1 MASWQELVNLTDS
14 ITEDEDVTT
23 LNSETTIGDYAAD
36 IVRAPVAGVSRAIQG
51 LLQLGA
57 IPVDYLANT
66 NLTSKIDELFN
77 KYTPDAKTG
86 VGELVQTV
94 VQFGVPL
101 GVASKI
107 GSGIKALRAGTN
119 ITKLSSPELVGVGAK
134 ATELVKRAG
143 YFGAIGGVT
152 DVVASVPGYN
162 KTISETFGL
171 EEESPDLDSLEGK
184 ERAAE
189 MFKKK
194 IQFGAEGATISGAI
208 PMLPVAGTL
217 GAKFLGAA
225 YGKVIAP
232 VGKQAFRALDSLVV
246 NPLSTTIA
254 GKGETGGLAS
264 LIIKKGGDLLD
275 AGYGK
280 LKIPDAKEWKYFD
293 SKAGTL
299 GERILKKLD
308 NAKNNFTT
316 AGIINPAL
324 KAEGDKVAGKIES
337 EIRKYVKTE
346 DRINETLYNTV
357 SKFKVNIFDKLTKS
371 PGYRNIMDSV
381 QAEKNKIFD
390 YLNASTKKDQT
401 RTFNL
406 IDKSVR
412 NEARELKNI
421 LKESNTKFGNLLSKS
436 KSQSH
441 KDLANLLINDADNF
455 FKQRF
460 ASFNNAKFAFDEKGE
475 VAQGA
480 IKELKNI
487 ILKNK
492 DLRDVAGATT
502 SSLDFTAIKNLS
514 KKIQNNKTLTGK
526 ELEIDKEITAYAT
539 NRLGMI
545 KKAVINAGGEPNLYF
560 NNIAKIIRNDLDK
573 LRPGESFPDAIK
585 RFLSTPKGQKVEIKD
600 YSNALLDTITYNA
613 KQVYKNKYF
622 DVVENEWLKNGV
634 IFKNEE
640 EAIAKGI
647 DPTRLRQIKPIATTG
662 VKPTDAMF
670 ESNLFKSG
678 YWTLPEI
685 SNAVLST
692 KTQFDNFFDNAF
704 YSNLMQLKAGA
715 QIAKTIFSPMTQ
727 IRNVT
732 TASFFPLASGLI
744 GTRSSLG
751 DAFKLVAD
759 DIFTSAKTNLESLT
773 KEIDDMVTR
782 GVIDQNIQVNE
793 IKNIMDQASSGK
805 ISFNSFMNNA
815 TVKKFVDVYQGGDNI
830 WKIYSDRFYRSAL
843 KEAFGD
849 PKATPG
855 TVLKNVKEWYRTVAK
870 DEFIESSAITGGKKS
885 ADDALKEVSA
895 YLVTNTIPTY
905 SKVPKI
911 IQELRKLPLGNFVA
925 FPAEILRTSANLLTI
940 GARELTSTNPF
951 IRQMGARRLIGASM
965 TFGGIGA
972 VVQKTSEQLTGV
984 TEDLM
989 DRAKRSF
996 VPIYE
1001 KNSTLIPMS
1010 APDENGNF
1018 KYINFSYSN
1027 PYDALIRPFNTVV
1040 NAIGNGRLNKDSVD
1054 SIVFKS
1060 LFGDSKTP
1068 GALSEFFAP
1077 FITESIGTERVGDI
1091 AFRGGETRT
1100 GKKIFFPGDP
1110 LQTKI
1115 ARGLE
1120 HIIGGLEPGA
1130 FTQARRVWEGATG
1143 TFTDAGTERNTKDE
1157 LMAIMSGVRIQEI
1170 KPLAS
1175 MPFIV
1180 TSFGKDKENINNKF
1194 SRLAY
1199 STNTSPEQKISA
1211 FAENIQNSFISQKR
1225 LYQTIQDAEELGV
1238 STREIR
1244 NILQDRL
1251 KNETDVSNLMRGKF
1265 KAPNYS
1271 RVRYDSLI
1279 RRLEI
1284 ENPEASIV
1292 FEDTVRDVMDIYD
1305 DIKKDLRNYDLDGG
1319 VDELN
1324 NYVDEIISPSVP
1336 EIRSLPTRL
1345 RAPVSGITTPGPK
1358 AELPSQVSGTP
1369 INAQVVSAPL
1379 TQQNLASLPLG
1390 ERYNILFG

>member
-1 MASWQELVNLTDS
+1 MASFEELLNISNSV
-14 ITEDEDVTT
+14 TEEEDVTT
-23 LNSETTIGDYAAD
+23 LDAETTVADYAAD

-57 IPVDYLANT
+57 LPIDYLANT
-66 NLTSKIDELFN
+66 KLTSKIDELFN

-86 VGELVQTV
+86 LGELVQTV

-107 GSGIKALRAGTN
+107 GTGIKALRAGTN
-119 ITKLSSPELVGVGAK
+119 ITKLASPELVGVGSK

-152 DVVASVPGYN
+152 DIVASVPGYN

-171 EEESPDLDSLEGK
+171 EEGSPDLDSLEGK

-189 MFKKK
+189 IFKKK
-194 IQFGAEGATISGAI
+194 LQFGAEGATVSGAI

-217 GAKFLGAA
+217 GAKLLGAT

-232 VGKQAFRALDSLVV
+232 VGKQALRALDTVIV
-246 NPLSTTIA
+246 NPLSATIA
-254 GKGETGGLAS
+254 GKGETGGVAS

-275 AGYGK
+275 RTTTK
-280 LKIPDAKEWKYFD
+280 LGIPDAKEWKYFD
-293 SKAGTL
+293 PKAGTFS
-299 GERILKKLD
+299 ERIYKKLD
-308 NAKNNFTT
+308 NYKNNFTT
-316 AGIINPAL
+316 AGIVNPAL
-324 KAEGDKVAGKIES
+324 KAEGDRVAAKIES
-337 EIRKYVKTE
+337 EIRRYVKTE

-357 SKFKVNIFDKLTKS
+357 SKFKVNLFDKLTKS
-371 PGYRNIMDSV
+371 PGYRNIMDNV
-381 QAEKNKIFD
+381 QMEKNKIFD
-390 YLNASTKKDQT
+390 YISASTKKEQQ

-412 NEARELKNI
+412 NEAKELKTI

-436 KSQSH
+436 KVQSH

-460 ASFNNAKFAFDEKGE
+460 ASFNNAKFAFDETGE
-475 VAQGA
+475 VAKDA
-480 IKELKNI
+480 IKELKGI
-487 ILKNK
+487 VLKNK
-492 DLRDVAGATT
+492 DLREKLGADAAN
-502 SSLDFTAIKNLS
+502 LKFNDIKNLTN
-514 KKIQNNKTLTGK
+514 KIKNNKGLSVK
-526 ELEIDKEITAYAT
+526 EAKIDKELTAYAT

-545 KKAVINAGGEPNLYF
+545 KKAVINAGGDPNLYF
-560 NNIAKIIRNDLDK
+560 NNISKLIKRDLDK
-573 LRPGESFPDAIK
+573 LRPGEDFPDAIK
-585 RFLSTPKGQKVEIKD
+585 RFLSTPKGQKVQVKD

-622 DVVENEWLKNGV
+622 DLVENEWLKNNV
-634 IFKNEE
+634 IFKSLDD
-640 EAIAKGI
+640 AIDKGI
-647 DPTRLRQIKPIATTG
+647 DPTRLRTIKPIATTG

-670 ESNLFKSG
+670 ESGLFKNG
-678 YWTLPEI
+678 YVTLPEI

-704 YSNLMQLKAGA
+704 YSNIMQLKAGA

-759 DIFTSAKTNLESLT
+759 DIFTGAKTNLEALN
-773 KEIDDMVTR
+773 KEIDDLVTR
-782 GVIDQNIQVNE
+782 GVIDQNIQVGE
-793 IKNIMDQASSGK
+793 IKNIMDQASKGK
-805 ISFNSFMNNA
+805 ISFNSFMSNS

-849 PKATPG
+849 PKATPDL
-855 TVLKNVKEWYRTVAK
+855 VLKNVKEWYRTVAK
-870 DEFIESSAITGGKKS
+870 DEFIESSVLTGGKKS

-905 SKVPKI
+905 SKVPKV
-911 IQELRKLPLGNFVA
+911 IQALRNLPLGNFVA

-940 GARELTSTNPF
+940 GARELTSSNPF

-965 TFGGIGA
+965 TFGGIGTI
-972 VVQKTSEQLTGV
+972 VEKTAEQVTGV
-984 TEDLM
+984 SEDLM

-1001 KNSTLIPMS
+1001 KNAKLIPMS
-1010 APDENGNF
+1010 KPDENGNF
-1018 KYINFSYSN
+1018 KYYNFSYSN

-1040 NAIGNGRLNKDSVD
+1040 NAFGNGRLNQESVD
-1054 SIVFKS
+1054 TIVFKS

-1068 GALSEFFAP
+1068 GALGEFFAP
-1077 FITESIGTERVGDI
+1077 FVTESIGTERVGDLI
-1091 AFRGGETRT
+1091 FRNGETRT
-1100 GKKIFFPGDP
+1100 GKKVFFPDDP

-1120 HIIGGLEPGA
+1120 HIVGGIEPGA

-1143 TFTDAGTERNTKDE
+1143 TFTDAGTQRNTKDE
-1157 LMAIMSGVRIQEI
+1157 LMAIMSGVRIQEV

-1180 TSFGKDKENINNKF
+1180 TSFGKDKQNINSKF
-1194 SRLAY
+1194 SRIAY
-1199 STNTSPEQKISA
+1199 STNTTPEQKVGA
-1211 FAENIQNSFISQKR
+1211 FVENIQNSFISQKR
-1225 LYQTIQDAEELGV
+1225 LYQTIQDAEEMGV

-1244 NILQDRL
+1244 NVLQDRL
-1251 KNETDVSNLMRGKF
+1251 KNKTDVENLMRGKF

-1271 RVRYDSLI
+1271 TQRYDSLI

-1284 ENPEASIV
+1284 ENVEAADI
-1292 FEDTVRDVMDIYD
+1292 FKETVKDITDIFDDLKRDF
-1305 DIKKDLRNYDLDGG
+1305 RSYDLDGG

-1324 NYVDEIISPSVP
+1324 QYIDETLSPSVP
-1336 EIRSLPTRL
+1336 EIRQLPTKL
-1345 RAPVSGITTPGPK
+1345 RAPVSGITAPGPK

-1369 INAQVVSAPL
+1369 VNAQVVSAPP